1 MTLKS
6 YCTQIKVYVC
16 MYVQRYAN
24 RPYNY
29 QLQYVATTDMANR
42 NVRRMQLIKQEEIGK
57 FSDKKYR
64 LLAIQI

>member
-1 MTLKS
+1 
-6 YCTQIKVYVC
+6 